1 MKNSAILVALASV
14 IAFIAFINP
23 FNFQEREAMILTGV
37 MKFMDQVHYNPKMI
51 NDELS
56 VVIFDKYI
64 EALDS
69 RKRFLTQEE
78 VDELA
83 QFRDKI
89 DDQIKIKT
97 FEMFEM
103 SNELIEKGIQR
114 GQRIYES
121 IDVSALDLTSND
133 KVNLDYENRERPK
146 NEKALKKY
154 WEQLITYD
162 IISKVET
169 KIDKQVQK
177 LQAMMLVPP
186 AVDTAAVNSEK
197 EPYVEKNRNELIAE
211 AIEDHTKNY
220 KKWFKRLNKQRRS
233 DRFEQYLNAVTHQSD
248 PHTTYFNPKKRDDFN
263 INMGGKLEGIGARLQ
278 ADDDFIKIVSIVPGG
293 PIWKTKK
300 AEADDLIIA
309 IQQEGEDEVLN
320 LYGMRLDDV
329 VSKIRGKKGTV
340 ITLTIRKKDGSEILL
355 AIERDEVITEETLAK
370 SLIIDKVGSIENIG
384 YIKLPKFY
392 SSFEKKG
399 GNSCAKDVA
408 SEIEKLKTVN
418 VNGIILDLRNNT
430 GGSLNDVVEMSG
442 LFIKEGP
449 IVQVKPRTR
458 DAYVHR
464 DKNPDVLYDGP
475 LMILVN
481 KYSASASE
489 IIAAAMQDYKRAVI
503 VGSTSTYG
511 KGTVQR
517 FYDLDRAFK
526 GAEDYKPLGSLKM
539 TTQKFFR
546 VNGGSTQLIGVT
558 PDIVLPDNYQY
569 MDVGEK
575 EYDHAMKWTEIDPV
589 EYSQDV
595 ALLDHID
602 EVAATSK
609 KRVDKND
616 KFTKVLANAERIKKY
631 RDNSTYSLNIDQFIK
646 EMDQREEDS
655 EQYKDLY
662 DTDIA
667 SLKISNLEVDMDN
680 INFDESKRARNQD
693 WLDGMKKDFYLE
705 EALSIMKD
713 MIRLEDSFASIEQK
727 LESSQN

>member
-14 IAFIAFINP
+14 IAFTAFISP

-103 SNELIEKGIQR
+103 SNELIEKGIQI

-370 SLIIDKVGSIENIG
+370 
-384 YIKLPKFY
+384 
-392 SSFEKKG
+392 
-399 GNSCAKDVA
+399 
-408 SEIEKLKTVN
+408 
-418 VNGIILDLRNNT
+418 
-430 GGSLNDVVEMSG
+430 
-442 LFIKEGP
+442 
-449 IVQVKPRTR
+449 
-458 DAYVHR
+458 
-464 DKNPDVLYDGP
+464 
-475 LMILVN
+475 
-481 KYSASASE
+481 
-489 IIAAAMQDYKRAVI
+489 
-503 VGSTSTYG
+503 
-511 KGTVQR
+511 
-517 FYDLDRAFK
+517 
-526 GAEDYKPLGSLKM
+526 
-539 TTQKFFR
+539 
-546 VNGGSTQLIGVT
+546 
-558 PDIVLPDNYQY
+558 
-569 MDVGEK
+569 
-575 EYDHAMKWTEIDPV
+575 
-589 EYSQDV
+589 
-595 ALLDHID
+595 
-602 EVAATSK
+602 
-609 KRVDKND
+609 
-616 KFTKVLANAERIKKY
+616 
-631 RDNSTYSLNIDQFIK
+631 
-646 EMDQREEDS
+646 
-655 EQYKDLY
+655 
-662 DTDIA
+662 
-667 SLKISNLEVDMDN
+667 
-680 INFDESKRARNQD
+680 
-693 WLDGMKKDFYLE
+693 
-705 EALSIMKD
+705 
-713 MIRLEDSFASIEQK
+713 
-727 LESSQN
+727 

>member
-1 MKNSAILVALASV
+1 MKKSTILVVAASV
-14 IAFIAFINP
+14 VAFLAFVNP
-23 FNFQEREAMILTGV
+23 YNYQEREAMILTGV
-37 MKFMDQVHYNPKMI
+37 MKFMDQVHYNPEMM

-56 VVIFDKYI
+56 AVIFDEYI
-64 EALDS
+64 ESLDS

-78 VDELA
+78 VDQLA
-83 QFRDKI
+83 KYRDKV

-97 FEMFEM
+97 FEMFEL
-103 SNELIEKGIQR
+103 SNDLIENGMQR
-114 GQRIYES
+114 GQDIYSS
-121 IDVSALDLTSND
+121 IDVSALDLTTND
-133 KVNLDYENRERPK
+133 MVDLDYENRERPK
-146 NEKALKKY
+146 NEDALKKY

-169 KIDKQVQK
+169 KIDKQEK
-177 LQAMMLVPP
+177 KYKAM
-186 AVDTAAVNSEK
+186 SEPVADGDEEDKEKVK
-197 EPYVEKNRNELIAE
+197 EPYVEKTRDEMIAE
-211 AIEDHTKNY
+211 AIKDHKENY
-220 KKWFKRLNKQRRS
+220 SKWFKRLNKQRRS
-233 DRFEQYLNAVTHQSD
+233 DRFEQYLNAITHQSD

-320 LYGMRLDDV
+320 LNGMRLDDV

-340 ITLTIRKKDGSEILL
+340 ITLTLRKKDGSEILL
-355 AIERDEVITEETLAK
+355 PIERDEVITEETFAK

-392 SSFEKKG
+392 SSFEKEG

-408 SEIEKLKTVN
+408 SEIEKLKDVN

-442 LFIKEGP
+442 LFIEEGP
-449 IVQVKPRTR
+449 IVQVKPREGA
-458 DAYVHR
+458 AYLHK

-526 GAEDYKPLGSLKM
+526 GADEYKPLGSLKM

-558 PDIVLPDNYQY
+558 PDIVLPDSYQF
-569 MDVGEK
+569 MKVGEK
-575 EYDHAMKWTEIDPV
+575 EYDHAMEWTEIDPV
-589 EYSQDV
+589 DYSQEV

-602 EVAATSK
+602 EVAAASM
-609 KRVDKND
+609 KRVEQNE
-616 KFTKVLANAERIKKY
+616 KFAQVLANAKRIKKY
-631 RDNSTYSLNIDQFIK
+631 RDNATYSLNIDQFIK

-655 EQYKDLY
+655 KLYKDLY

-667 SLKISNLEVDMDN
+667 SLKISNLEVDMSN
-680 INFDESKRARNQD
+680 INFDESKQARNQD

-713 MIRLEDSFASIEQK
+713 MIRLEDSFAGIEQK
-727 LESSQN
+727 IESSQN

>member
-1 MKNSAILVALASV
+1 MKNSAILAALASV
-14 IAFIAFINP
+14 VAFLAFVNP
-23 FNFQEREAMILTGV
+23 FNYQEREAMILTGV
-37 MKFMDQVHYNPKMI
+37 MKFMDQVHYNPELL
-51 NDELS
+51 NDETS
-56 VVIFDKYI
+56 AIIFDEYI
-64 EALDS
+64 ESLDS

-78 VDELA
+78 VDGLA
-83 QFRDKI
+83 QYRDKI

-97 FEMFEM
+97 FEMFEK
-103 SNELIEKGIQR
+103 SNDLIENGIQR
-114 GQRIYES
+114 GQEIYAS
-121 IDVSALDLTSND
+121 IDVRKLDLNSND
-133 KVNLDYENRERPK
+133 EIDLDYENRDRPK

-162 IISKVET
+162 LISKVET
-169 KIDKQVQK
+169 KIDKQEKK
-177 LQAMMLVPP
+177 LKAMSEPK
-186 AVDTAAVNSEK
+186 TADAKEETK
-197 EPYVEKNRNELIAE
+197 EPYIEKTREEMIEE
-211 AIEDHTKNY
+211 AIEDHIENY
-220 KKWFKRLNKQRRS
+220 EKFFKRLNQQRRS

-320 LYGMRLDDV
+320 LNGMRLDDV

-340 ITLTIRKKDGSEILL
+340 ITLTLRKKDGSEILL
-355 AIERDEVITEETLAK
+355 PIERDEVITEETLAK

-392 SSFEKKG
+392 SSFEKEG

-408 SEIEKLKTVN
+408 TEIEKLKAVN

-442 LFIKEGP
+442 LFIEEGP
-449 IVQVKPRTR
+449 IVQVKPR
-458 DAYVHR
+458 DKAPYVHL

-526 GAEDYKPLGSLKM
+526 GADEFKPLGSLKM

-558 PDIVLPDNYQY
+558 PDIVLPDNYQF
-569 MDVGEK
+569 MKVGEK
-575 EYDHAMKWTEIDPV
+575 EYDHAMEWTEIDPV
-589 EYSQDV
+589 EYSQEV

-602 EVAATSK
+602 EVAEASK
-609 KRVDKND
+609 KRIETNN
-616 KFTKVLANAERIKKY
+616 KFARVLANAKRIKQY
-631 RDNSTYSLNIDQFIK
+631 RDNATYSLNLDNFIA
-646 EMDQREEDS
+646 EMDQREADS
-655 EQYKDLY
+655 EQFKDLY

-680 INFDESKRARNQD
+680 INFDESKQARNQD

-713 MIRLEDSFASIEQK
+713 MIKLEDSFAAIEQK